1 MFQFCP
7 TIIRQCDNTEKRFL
21 CQKQSPT
28 SKGLW
33 TTIHGAQYAYLE
45 SNTCIKSWNDAVTRC
60 DELGG
65 GAKVASVLSQEVKD
79 EYLATFRNG
88 FIPFASAKV
97 RRSQGCKNP

>member
-7 TIIRQCDNTEKRFL
+7 TIARQCDDTEKRYL

-33 TTIHGAQYAYLE
+33 TTIQGAQYAYLE
-45 SNTCIKSWNDAVTRC
+45 SNPCIRDWDDAVTRC

-88 FIPFASAKV
+88 FI
-97 RRSQGCKNP
+97 